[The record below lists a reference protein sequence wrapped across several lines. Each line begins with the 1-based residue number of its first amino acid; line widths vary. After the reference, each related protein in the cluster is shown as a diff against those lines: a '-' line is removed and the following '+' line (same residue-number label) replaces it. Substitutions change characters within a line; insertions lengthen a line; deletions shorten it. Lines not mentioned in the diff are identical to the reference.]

1 MQKDNPVEKKD
12 SKKANIFKKKKFDEN
27 LVVLK
32 SAILK
37 TLLKEGIQQYH
48 EVELSDEQLDL
59 RVASLIGNQEGRI
72 VHKEF
77 AEQQLAGIIAQGSN
91 QQDPEDGQVDVDH
104 DES

>member
-59 RVASLIGNQEGRI
+59 RVASLIGNQEDRI
-72 VHKEF
+72 IHKEF
-77 AEQQLAGIIAQGSN
+77 A
-91 QQDPEDGQVDVDH
+91 
-104 DES
+104 